1 MKLGFKL
8 KSGIIIPTLSKW
20 CDKLSAIF
28 KRSAIFSLVTGYDK
42 SNNAFTDSAIR
53 KAVSS
58 TASDNKGVVRRFKR
72 AASAQFENS
81 LLINIISLLS
91 QRLQTMP
98 LKIYGMFFASFGIY
112 TVIIYLLKTFAL
124 LFDSV
129 AISDLWGGVII
140 CAISIPMLLS
150 TRCLAQ
156 AMGESRL
163 MRPIL
168 TAVFGIS
175 AVSFEKSPVEVRY
188 HSISVIAGIVCGA
201 LTFFVS
207 PFYILAGLAALAV
220 LWLLVS
226 YPEAGVVMS
235 LAMVPFMG
243 MLEHP
248 SLTLA
253 VLVMLTLFSYGIKLL
268 RGKRIISFE
277 ILDLFVFF
285 FCFVIAL
292 SGITPGG
299 HSGVKEALVS
309 AGLMLIYFLVSNL
322 VRSRTWLNITLALC
336 IASAT
341 ITSFIGI
348 AEFLLGFAKLDWI
361 DSSMFSGITGR
372 ATSVF
377 ENPNVLSSYLIL
389 IIPVT
394 IAVCI
399 YHKERNVRLLCAICA
414 AIMIWC
420 VVLTWSRGA
429 WLGLAAGIVLLLLSA
444 SSKNLLFVP
453 PAAGAILIASWVFP
467 DTFGARLGNIFTVVD
482 SSNHYRVSIWRGVG
496 NMLRESWACGIG
508 AGELN
513 FRAVYINFASFGIED
528 APHAHSL
535 YLQLL
540 VQVGVMGLVF
550 LFVALFLSAQKVY
563 SHKFDSRADKAT
575 GLIAVG
581 CFCGVV
587 AMLGFGLFDYT
598 WYNYRIL
605 FTFWAFLGLASAAVN
620 VGREDIRLKETASM
634 THAGAAGECAEL
646 IINFRKEQS

>member
-1 MKLGFKL
+1 MKIGFKL
-8 KSGIIIPTLSKW
+8 KGGTIIPALSKW
-20 CDKLSAIF
+20 CDKLSALF
-28 KRSAIFSLVTGYDK
+28 KKSAFFSLITGYDK
-42 SNNAFTDSAIR
+42 SNKAFADSTIR

-58 TASDNKGVVRRFKR
+58 TASDNKGIVRRFKR
-72 AASAQFENS
+72 AISAQFENS
-81 LLINIISLLS
+81 LLINIVSALS

-112 TVIIYLLKTFAL
+112 TIIIYLLKTFAL

-140 CAISIPMLLS
+140 CAISIPMLFS
-150 TRCLAQ
+150 TRCLAK

-168 TAVFGIS
+168 TGIFGIS
-175 AVSFEKSPVEVRY
+175 PVSFEKSSVEVRY
-188 HSISVIAGIVCGA
+188 HSISVIAGIVFGA

-207 PFYILAGLAALAV
+207 PFYVLTGIATVAV
-220 LWLLVS
+220 LWLLMS
-226 YPEAGVVMS
+226 YPEAGVVIS

-243 MLEHP
+243 MVEHP

-253 VLVMLTLFSYGIKLL
+253 VMVMLTLFSYGIKLL

-277 ILDLFVFF
+277 IIDLFVFF
-285 FCFVIAL
+285 FCIVIAL

-322 VRSRTWLNITLALC
+322 VRSRTWINITLALC

-348 AEFLLGFAKLDWI
+348 AEFIWGFAKLDWI

-399 YHKERNVRLLCAICA
+399 YHKKRNVKLLCAICA
-414 AIMIWC
+414 AIMTWC

-429 WLGLAAGIVLLLLSA
+429 WLGLAVSVFLLLVSASAKNLLLL
-444 SSKNLLFVP
+444 P
-453 PAAGAILIASWVFP
+453 PAASALLIASWAFP
-467 DTFGARLGNIFTVVD
+467 DTFGARVGNIFTVVD

-513 FRAVYINFASFGIED
+513 FRAAYINFASFGIEN

-540 VQVGVMGLVF
+540 IQVGVMGLVF
-550 LFVALFLSAQKVY
+550 LFGALLLSAQKVY
-563 SHKFDSRADKAT
+563 SHNLDSRADKST

-581 CFCGVV
+581 CFCGVA
-587 AMLGFGLFDYT
+587 AMLVFGLFDYT

-620 VGREDIRLKETASM
+620 VGREDIRLNETATTAHS
-634 THAGAAGECAEL
+634 TTTGECAEL
-646 IINFRKEQS
+646 VINFRKEQP